1 MAFAADI
8 FYLTGN
14 SEYWVILKPVLKPV
28 LKPGICNNVGT
39 VQIQTAKKEL
49 IMKSIAFSLSKN
61 IRVILF
67 VVTLVLF
74 VLAAGA
80 PSATGTIGG

>member
-1 MAFAADI
+1 
-8 FYLTGN
+8 
-14 SEYWVILKPVLKPV
+14 
-28 LKPGICNNVGT
+28 
-39 VQIQTAKKEL
+39 
-49 IMKSIAFSLSKN
+49 MKSIAFSVSKN

-67 VVTLVLF
+67 VATLVLF